1 MIGLPKAQPRQADAA
16 PRAARPGMMHSLRVY
31 PAFRMLMVGTLAT
44 NTAFWMYLV
53 AVGWLALD
61 LTDSPTFVGM
71 AGFAGGIPVL
81 VLSIPAGV
89 LIDRYDGRRVL
100 LGAQAGVMLFAL
112 GFATAIMLDLMRP
125 WLVLVLA
132 FLYGSAMS
140 FVFPARST
148 IVPSLVSRE
157 DMTNAVALNSAVQ
170 NVTRVI
176 GPSVAGILIATTG
189 IGATFA
195 FAAAMQVFA
204 LYSTFQL
211 PSSTASG
218 SRRLPVT
225 LSSLTV
231 GFKVIANSPF
241 LTGLVLL
248 ALAPTVLVIPYIN
261 LMPVFA
267 RDVLDVG
274 SNGLGM
280 LLTATGIGTV
290 FGALVVAQ
298 SGGLQSSSNA
308 QFVTVIFFTIFV
320 ILFALTENFPLAL
333 LLLFL
338 AGFMSAAWLALNQ
351 TAVQLSV
358 TDDVRG
364 RVLSVYMTTWGMLPV
379 GQLFVGV
386 LADVLS
392 PGTAVAISCLL
403 SIGCVVLIRMK
414 FARRTTA

>member
-1 MIGLPKAQPRQADAA
+1 MIGSPKARPRSSNAAQAG
-16 PRAARPGMMHSLRVY
+16 PRPGVMHSLQVY

-61 LTDSPTFVGM
+61 LTDSPSFVGM

-112 GFATAIMLDLMRP
+112 AFAAAIMLDLMRP

-148 IVPSLVSRE
+148 IVPSLVSRD

-189 IGATFA
+189 IGTTFA

-204 LYSTFQL
+204 LYSTFML
-211 PSSTASG
+211 PSNITPG
-218 SRRLPVT
+218 RKRQPVN

-231 GFKVIANSPF
+231 GFKVIANSSF

-248 ALAPTVLVIPYIN
+248 ALAPTVLVMPYIN

-280 LLTATGIGTV
+280 LLAATGIGTV

-298 SGGLQSSSNA
+298 SRELQRSANA
-308 QFVTVIFFTIFV
+308 QFVTVTLFTIFV
-320 ILFALTENFPLAL
+320 ILFALTGNFPLAL

-364 RVLSVYMTTWGMLPV
+364 RVLSVYMTTWGMLPI

-392 PGTAVAISCLL
+392 PGAAVTISCLI
-403 SIGCVVLIRMK
+403 SIVCVVLIRVK
-414 FARRTTA
+414 FSKPIMI